1 MCAHDDHQVPRP
13 KAHALDRRGALRA
26 GFVTAAG
33 ALATTAVASRLA
45 RAVGDPYADPAE
57 PALPPGGMTLDKSRA
72 ALVVTDPQIDFLSP
86 DGVTWGVVG
95 KSVEQH
101 GTVGNIERLFQAAK
115 AADMTVAISPH
126 YYYPTDH
133 GWRFSGPLEKLMH
146 KIGMF
151 DRKGPLTLD
160 GFEGSGADFMP
171 EYKPYIEDGKTIV
184 ASPHKVYGPENNDLV
199 LQLRKNGTDQVILAG
214 MSANLCVEAHMREL
228 LEQGFEVA
236 VVRDATAAAML
247 PEGDGYLAAIIN
259 FRYMANAVWTTD
271 QVVEMLASG

>member
-1 MCAHDDHQVPRP
+1 MNHKHPHDDSEAEGVGRRNLL
-13 KAHALDRRGALRA
+13 KAGIAGGVALA
-26 GFVTAAG
+26 AAG
-33 ALATTAVASRLA
+33 VSAGAAQAGES
-45 RAVGDPYADPAE
+45 PYADPAE
-57 PALPPGGMTLDKSRA
+57 PALPPSGMKLDRARA

-101 GTVGNIERLFQAAK
+101 GTVGNIERLFKAAK
-115 AADMTVAISPH
+115 GAGMTVAISPH

-133 GWRFSGPLEKLMH
+133 GWSFGGPLEKLMH

-151 DRKGPLTLD
+151 DRKGPLTVD

-171 EYKPYIEDGKTIV
+171 QYKQYIDDGKTIV

-199 LQLRKNGTDQVILAG
+199 LQLRKARIDQVILAG

-247 PEGDGYLAAIIN
+247 PEGDGYLAALTN
-259 FRYMANAVWTTD
+259 FRYMANALWTTD
-271 QVVEMLASG
+271 EAVGLITG

>member
-1 MCAHDDHQVPRP
+1 MCEHSNHHHDEETKSGVG
-13 KAHALDRRGALRA
+13 RRKILKVG
-26 GFVTAAG
+26 AAG
-33 ALATTAVASRLA
+33 AAAVAAAGVSGTA
-45 RAVGDPYADPAE
+45 RATAHEPYADPKE
-57 PALPPGGMTLDKSRA
+57 PALPPSSMVLNPARA

-101 GTVGNIERLFQAAK
+101 GTVGNIEKLFKAAK
-115 AADMTVAISPH
+115 AKGMTVAISPH

-133 GWRFSGPLEKLMH
+133 GWKFGGPLEKLMH

-151 DRKGPLTLD
+151 DRKGALTVD

-171 EYKPYIEDGKTIV
+171 QYKPYIEDGKTIV

-199 LQLRKNGTDQVILAG
+199 LQLRKNHIDQVILAG
-214 MSANLCVEAHMREL
+214 MSANLCVEAHLREL

-247 PEGDGYLAAIIN
+247 PEGDGYLAAITN
-259 FRYMANAVWTTD
+259 FRYMANALWTTD
-271 QVVEMLASG
+271 EAVGMMSA